1 MADKYADI
9 AFTETVKS
17 IQKDMG
23 SHRLY
28 ASANGGPDYNDRLGP
43 SEVKFIAERDSFY
56 IASVSET
63 GWPYV
68 QFRGGPPGFLRTLD
82 ERTLGFADFR
92 GNRQY
97 VTTGNVATNDRVSLF
112 LMDYVNRRRLKI
124 FGKMRTVS
132 RDEDASLMT
141 RLAVANYRAVI
152 ERAALIKVEAFSWN
166 CPQHITPR
174 YTQAELAD
182 LLQRS
187 RRSRHVAETCEP
199 K

>member
-28 ASANGGPDYNDRLGP
+28 ASANRGPDYNDRLGP

-92 GNRQY
+92 GNRQ
-97 VTTGNVATNDRVSLF
+97 VRHDRQC
-112 LMDYVNRRRLKI
+112 
-124 FGKMRTVS
+124 
-132 RDEDASLMT
+132 RD
-141 RLAVANYRAVI
+141 
-152 ERAALIKVEAFSWN
+152 
-166 CPQHITPR
+166 Q
-174 YTQAELAD
+174 
-182 LLQRS
+182 
-187 RRSRHVAETCEP
+187 
-199 K
+199 

>member
-23 SHRLY
+23 SHRFY

-92 GNRQY
+92 GNRQ
-97 VTTGNVATNDRVSLF
+97 
-112 LMDYVNRRRLKI
+112 
-124 FGKMRTVS
+124 
-132 RDEDASLMT
+132 
-141 RLAVANYRAVI
+141 
-152 ERAALIKVEAFSWN
+152 
-166 CPQHITPR
+166 
-174 YTQAELAD
+174 
-182 LLQRS
+182 
-187 RRSRHVAETCEP
+187 
-199 K
+199 